1 MRFAPS
7 ALLLAISMATVPT
20 VLAAPVARVLSFAPG
35 AGAAAESD
43 ARAREA
49 IEARLGSDRIVR
61 TAGVAVTVAG
71 GIAVLSGTVPVSPW
85 STRAARIAR
94 VVRGVRGV
102 VNRIRVAPVRRSDT
116 QIARDVRRGL
126 RGTPALA
133 KLPIAVA
140 VRRGVVLLTGSIT
153 TWDEQELAERVA
165 ASVPGVRF
173 CQNQLTWRSSRRTAA
188 LMVADVQSR
197 LNWDPYVERA
207 PIRVAAQGSL
217 VLLEGAVGSAAQRK
231 RAIAH
236 AWVPGVTA
244 VDSDG
249 LRVVELP
256 GEQTLRGSWPSD
268 AEITAAI
275 GDLLVYWPN
284 LVISGARI
292 TVAGGIANVSGTVS
306 TLADRDAVREM
317 VRSAVGVIEVR
328 DDLRGPWWRP
338 PVQPPP
344 APTKPALRRRKRA
357 SRS

>member
-1 MRFAPS
+1 
-7 ALLLAISMATVPT
+7 
-20 VLAAPVARVLSFAPG
+20 
-35 AGAAAESD
+35 
-43 ARAREA
+43 
-49 IEARLGSDRIVR
+49 
-61 TAGVAVTVAG
+61 
-71 GIAVLSGTVPVSPW
+71 VSPW

-94 VVRGVRGV
+94 VVRGVRAV
-102 VNRIRVAPVRRSDT
+102 VNRIRVVPVRRPDT

-173 CQNQLTWRSSRRTAA
+173 CQNQLTWRSSGRTAA
-188 LMVADVQSR
+188 LVVADVQSR
-197 LNWDPYVERA
+197 LSWDPYVERA
-207 PIRVAAQGSL
+207 PIRVAAQGGR

-249 LRVVELP
+249 LSVAVLP
-256 GEQTLRGSWPSD
+256 GEQALRSSWPSD

-275 GDLLVYWPN
+275 GDLFVYWPK
-284 LVISGARI
+284 LTISGASI
-292 TVAGGIANVSGTVS
+292 TVAGGIANVRGTVS
-306 TLADRDAVREM
+306 TLADRDAAREM

-344 APTKPALRRRKRA
+344 VPTKPAPRRRKRA